1 VRYPHNCRS
10 EACQPTKRRT
20 SRRNGRRRGQGRRDG
35 ERDGETF
42 NFSSKNFSCSLRR
55 PEYIARL
62 ATRRG
67 EIKIHAAARLFS
79 AACLRGI
86 RRASC
91 RREARAMKD
100 AAVHRRASTS
110 EKQGRTP
117 RGSVGNLPKFAN
129 QIRFLARARALSCQ
143 LPFLNRPCFRSCTRD
158 DYLAT

>member
-1 VRYPHNCRS
+1 LS
-10 EACQPTKRRT
+10 TDGRRT
-20 SRRNGRRRGQGRRDG
+20 SRRSGRRRGQGR
-35 ERDGETF
+35 RDGETF

-67 EIKIHAAARLFS
+67 EIKIHAATRLFS

-86 RRASC
+86 RGASC

-110 EKQGRTP
+110 GKQGRTP

-129 QIRFLARARALSCQ
+129 QICSLARARALSCQ
-143 LPFLNRPCFRSCTRD
+143 LPFLNRPRFRSCTRD
-158 DYLAT
+158 DNLTT